1 MNHLEIIR
9 NNKNI
14 ELMSIPTAEKA
25 QVIAP

>member
-14 ELMSIPTAEKA
+14 ELMSISTAEKA